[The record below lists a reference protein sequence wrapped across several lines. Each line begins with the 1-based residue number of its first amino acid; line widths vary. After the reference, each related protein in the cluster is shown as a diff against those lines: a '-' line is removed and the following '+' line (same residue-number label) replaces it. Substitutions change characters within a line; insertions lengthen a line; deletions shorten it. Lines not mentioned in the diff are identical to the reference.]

1 MALPVNFKDDVLASS
16 MDGKRRYNMITNSD
30 GTVSFEDVTT
40 YSQEGSNF
48 GSAQI
53 NNTNGAIN
61 TINNN
66 VLDTIEQISANTS
79 GGKFA
84 GALALKNVN
93 NSLVANSKHFYF
105 DYKDGKYGYNTN
117 PNRGADTFFPFSS
130 VANGTFTF
138 INGGSSNVVYTGLS
152 DINGFVYFG
161 NSSDKG
167 WALTGLYLKNVD
179 STISNLLG
187 NTSISQ
193 SSTEGHQL
201 TTNFLVTSSGATRK
215 TGSSDSYFIRIT
227 KIDGGNVHFTATS
240 SSPSMNQLPVMWY
253 AF

>member
-61 TINNN
+61 KINNN
-66 VLDTIEQISANTS
+66 VLDTIEEISANTS

-93 NSLVANSKHFYF
+93 NSLVANNKHFYF
-105 DYKDGKYGYNTN
+105 DYKNGKYGYNTN
-117 PNRGADTFFPFSS
+117 PNRGADTFVPFSNIKYQYKDVTGLQLGAFVS
-130 VANGTFTF
+130 QKITYDFSDICEQILGVCGCGFPTESLEPFTF
-138 INGGSSNVVYTGLS
+138 VFPSEVYPNIISINSATV
-152 DINGFVYFG
+152 
-161 NSSDKG
+161 
-167 WALTGLYLKNVD
+167 
-179 STISNLLG
+179 TISLRRVYG
-187 NTSISQ
+187 TDM
-193 SSTEGHQL
+193 
-201 TTNFLVTSSGATRK
+201 GAPVN
-215 TGSSDSYFIRIT
+215 YRIWFAC
-227 KIDGGNVHFTATS
+227 I
-240 SSPSMNQLPVMWY
+240 
-253 AF
+253 